1 MPGDRSSRAPD
12 SPTEGRSDA
21 EAAAWRRGDP
31 YLVYRDGHDREE
43 VLSLPES
50 WQRVAVGRSLN
61 MDLVLSWDSEV
72 SNLHAELQR
81 LGDSWLVVDDGISR
95 NGSFVNGQRVEG
107 RRRLL
112 DGDELRFGST
122 LMTFRAPLQFS
133 QETITSLDLPDADR

>member
-1 MPGDRSSRAPD
+1 MPRDPSSRPTEP
-12 SPTEGRSDA
+12 PTEGRSDA
-21 EAAAWRRGDP
+21 ESAAWRRGDP
-31 YLVYRDGHDREE
+31 YLVYRDGHGREE

-50 WQRVAVGRSLN
+50 WQRLAIGRSLN

-81 LGDSWLVVDDGISR
+81 LGDSWLVVDDGLSR
-95 NGSFVNGQRVEG
+95 NGSFVNGKRVEG

-122 LMTFRAPLQFS
+122 VMAFRAPLQFS
-133 QETITSLDLPDADR
+133 QETITSFDLPDDDR